1 MRFDISG
8 VLLTILLL
16 AVAAVVPLRAD
27 DAESSSIFKEALK
40 AFNDKDYV
48 DAAELFAKAENKA
61 DSVDL
66 KLKAALREVES
77 YRKAGYRGKEFDAI
91 EKVIRRY
98 PGHIDYKKLVDREFA
113 LGDAYFHGY
122 ADPAFWSLRF
132 IPFLTDK
139 DRMFEIYEAALK
151 HAPFAPAGA
160 TARLRLAVR
169 CLKAD
174 KNDKALTLLKEI
186 IRIYPDTE
194 AARYA
199 MLELG
204 NAFSEMSLAGDGDG
218 KHFDEAMSI
227 FKEFKEKYP
236 NLSENE
242 WVKHSEA
249 KARNAYAQRLHNIA
263 AFYHREGRDEP
274 AAAYLME
281 VMSAI
286 SMYDVAPVF
295 NETLL
300 ERKYTRDSESMAML
314 ELIDDSRVYNL
325 HLVISVGGLSNI
337 TMNAYSSNKVPT
349 MSDFDAV
356 KESAL
361 TAINNLIDE
370 YEAIP
375 R

>member
-16 AVAAVVPLRAD
+16 AVAAVVPLCAD

-281 VMSAI
+281 VMRRFPDTKSAAESEKLLTQI
-286 SMYDVAPVF
+286 DKNYFPEKVAPAVAPEYPKY
-295 NETLL
+295 ETLKFP
-300 ERKYTRDSESMAML
+300 EEPRKLLLAPENSNGKFLLPIYDL
-314 ELIDDSRVYNL
+314 NL
-325 HLVISVGGLSNI
+325 
-337 TMNAYSSNKVPT
+337 NKE
-349 MSDFDAV
+349 
-356 KESAL
+356 KK
-361 TAINNLIDE
+361 
-370 YEAIP
+370 
-375 R
+375 